1 MVSVNFKSSDWKH
14 LIWILYAA
22 TLLLGLPFLF
32 VHLLNIPI
40 DFYYLVFL
48 LSSIVFVIAYRKYSA
63 FKIRP
68 SLKTGWALG
77 FILAVFAGL
86 GFISFS
92 LSDSLRFSEF
102 ISRLGEPIVLWR
114 GIALG
119 LASGVM
125 ISTLPFVIVWRSLAG
140 HNPGNM
146 RKIGIILT
154 AVASIAVLSFCH
166 NLGLTGFNKMNNQIQ
181 KNVIAGLPTLL
192 SGNPMAAALAGT
204 FLSVSEAAQDDK
216 KPSSPPAENIIADN
230 PKHSG
235 GAN

>member
-1 MVSVNFKSSDWKH
+1 MNFKSSDWKH

-22 TLLLGLPFLF
+22 ALLLGLPFLF

-48 LSSIVFVIAYRKYSA
+48 LSSIVFVIAYRKYSV

-68 SLKTGWALG
+68 SLKIGWALG
-77 FILAVFAGL
+77 FILAVFTGL
-86 GFISFS
+86 GFISLS

-102 ISRLGEPIVLWR
+102 ISRLGEPIILWR
-114 GIALG
+114 GIAFG

-146 RKIGIILT
+146 RKTGIIFM
-154 AVASIAVLSFCH
+154 AVVSIAILSFCH
-166 NLGLTGFNKMNNQIQ
+166 NLGLTGFSGKMNNQIQ

-204 FLSVSEAAQDDK
+204 FLSVSEAVQHDE